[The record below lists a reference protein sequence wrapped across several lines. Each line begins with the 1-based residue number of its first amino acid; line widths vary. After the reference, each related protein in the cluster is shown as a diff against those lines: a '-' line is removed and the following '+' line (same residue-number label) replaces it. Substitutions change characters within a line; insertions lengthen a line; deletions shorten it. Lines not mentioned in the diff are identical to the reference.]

1 MRSGFRQTEI
11 KMEMKTLR
19 LAGVMR
25 ESIVDGPGI
34 RMTVF
39 GQGCPHHCKGCH
51 NPETHDPAG
60 GYISHPEN
68 ILKAIDQNPL
78 LQGVTFSGGEPFF
91 QAEAFAMLGA
101 EIKKKGLHITTYS
114 GYTFEQ
120 LIEGAKKGVPG
131 WNELLLVTDLLI
143 DGKFVLEERSL
154 NILFRGSKNQRLVDV
169 KKSIEAGE
177 AVLWNPE
184 TESGVL
190 RYSK

>member
-1 MRSGFRQTEI
+1 MGEKT
-11 KMEMKTLR
+11 EMKTLR

-51 NPETHDPAG
+51 NPETHDPNG

-78 LQGVTFSGGEPFF
+78 LQVVTFSGGEPFF
-91 QAEAFAMLGA
+91 QAEAFAELGA
-101 EIKKKGLHITTYS
+101 EIKKRGLHIMTYS

-120 LIEGAKKGVPG
+120 ISDGIEKGKTG
-131 WNELLLVTDLLI
+131 WKELLSVTDILV
-143 DGKFVLEERSL
+143 DGRFIIEERSL
-154 NILFRGSKNQRLVDV
+154 DLLFRGSRNQRLIDV
-169 KKSIEAGE
+169 HKSLEAGE

-184 TESGVL
+184 EESGVA
-190 RYSK
+190 RYRK